1 MNPLDL
7 VKRYPVPAFFAGVAV
22 VGGVILLSSG
32 GGGGGSGPVQMTT
45 GPDANVVAAGTAIN
59 QMQIQAATANNQI
72 ATALAAKKEDNATAL
87 ELAKIQAQFG
97 TQNNMLAAELER
109 ERITRESADRQQYN
123 TLQAQTAMAQL
134 DFQKSAELSRNA
146 TTLEMQKIM
155 GNIVNRQTSATVQ
168 IAALNKP
175 KPGLFSRI
183 FG

>member
-7 VKRYPVPAFFAGVAV
+7 VKRYPIPAFFAGVAV

-32 GGGGGSGPVQMTT
+32 GGGAAPAQQMTT

-59 QMQIQAATANNQI
+59 QMQIQAATANNQL

-87 ELAKIQAQFG
+87 ELAKLQAQFG
-97 TQNNMLAAELER
+97 TQNNQLAAEIER
-109 ERITRESADRQQYN
+109 KRIETESADRQQYN
-123 TLQAQTAMAQL
+123 TLQARALEQQYA
-134 DFQKSAELSRNA
+134 FQSQMEQSRNA

-175 KPGLFSRI
+175 KPGFFSRI